1 MAGERP
7 APQGPAADSPAAMG
21 GAADGE
27 PPLRGHPRPMIGSA
41 VGRLLA
47 VFDTP
52 AEANAALAALT
63 AGGVVGP
70 DRIERFDRPEDAP
83 AFDASGRRRGWRG
96 RLFRIV
102 EFSWAD
108 QAPDFAWYEAA
119 VREGQ
124 VVVSVRVP
132 RRTPV
137 RDVAAIL
144 IAHGAHFVN
153 HYGWFETQEL
163 ARWRGPEPDLP
174 GFLRR

>member
-1 MAGERP
+1 VSGSPEPGRGPRRP
-7 APQGPAADSPAAMG
+7 
-21 GAADGE
+21 
-27 PPLRGHPRPMIGSA
+27 IGSV

-52 AEANAALAALT
+52 AEADAAVAALASVPAID
-63 AGGVVGP
+63 P
-70 DRIERFDRPEDAP
+70 DRIERYDRPEDAA

-96 RLFRIV
+96 RLFRII

-119 VREGQ
+119 VREGH
-124 VVVSVRVP
+124 VVVSIPARGASV
-132 RRTPV
+132 V
-137 RDVAAIL
+137 RDVTAAL
-144 IAHGAHFVN
+144 EAHGGHFIN

-163 ARWRGPEPDLP
+163 ARWRGKEPDLP